1 MKAIFGKENDKMT
14 IKTEDKS
21 VSNILD
27 DLISVLFV
35 EHEIRDGTYIVE
47 ASFLNL
53 EMFNAALKEKGVDVE
68 LTERMNLALEKRAEK
83 TKAQESQKEKEISQP
98 IIKIEKKERAST
110 RNNNKTAVSETG
122 IVSLTLSK
130 LFSKVKQA
138 VEINM
143 PNEIWL
149 EAEIASLTKSPKGH
163 YYLSLIETD
172 YNGNELAKNQ
182 AIIWSS
188 NASTIDRKF
197 KEGTG
202 QTLASGQ
209 KVLLQVQV
217 TFESKFGLNLKVI
230 NINPSF
236 TLGDMDAKIM
246 KITNK
251 LKDEGIYE
259 NNKKIRLPYIFK
271 KIAVISPEEAAG
283 LKDFQVDAE
292 KLAINGLCDFDYYQA
307 YFQGKDTVKSILNA
321 FDNVEKSKIDYDAII
336 VIRGGGA
343 KTDLHYLNE
352 YEIAKRICNHTLPVI
367 VGIGHQIDHGVL
379 DEVACMQHDTPSKV
393 IGYIYAAIQEKYN
406 LLAEVRQRVLKHLD
420 NLIQTTKRNIESQN
434 ANNKFKIQNS
444 LTVYKSEIEKKR
456 SNIQTNIHKM
466 IVSVKNE
473 IIVTRNNM
481 PARMVGMVEVS
492 KRAIKERQ
500 INNGRNL
507 LSLINLV
514 KSDVER
520 KHFYVTQFNPKELFK
535 KGFSIALND
544 KEKPIVSIED
554 VKDGDM
560 VKLYLNDGFINTKV
574 EKK

>member
-14 IKTEDKS
+14 IKTDDKS
-21 VSNILD
+21 VSNVLD

-35 EHEIRDGTYIVE
+35 DHEIKNGTYIVE
-47 ASFLNL
+47 ASFSNL
-53 EMFNAALKEKGVDVE
+53 EMFNSALKEKGVDVE
-68 LTERMNLALEKRAEK
+68 LTDRMNLALEKRAEK
-83 TKAQESQKEKEISQP
+83 RKIEEKKEEVIKPE
-98 IIKIEKKERAST
+98 IIKIEKREREST
-110 RNNNKTAVSETG
+110 RKSRSSTSTDTG

-138 VEINM
+138 VEVNM

-188 NASTIDRKF
+188 NASTVDRKF

-202 QTLASGQ
+202 QVLASGQ

-217 TFESKFGLNLKVI
+217 TFEAKFGLNLKVI

-236 TLGDMDAKIM
+236 TLGDMDAKMM

-259 NNKKIRLPYIFK
+259 NNKKVCLPYIFK

-307 YFQGKDTVKSILNA
+307 YFQGKDTVNSVLKA
-321 FDNVEKSKIDYDAII
+321 FDNVDKSKIEYDAII

-352 YEIAKRICNHTLPVI
+352 YDIAKRICNHKLPVI

-406 LLAEVRQRVLKHLD
+406 LLAEVRLRVLKNMD
-420 NLIQTTKRNIESQN
+420 NFIQTVKRNVEGQN

-444 LTVYKSEIEKKR
+444 LTVYKNEIDKKS
-456 SNIQTNIHKM
+456 SNIKTNIQKM

-473 IIVTRNNM
+473 VTVIRNNL
-481 PARMVGMVEVS
+481 PERMIGLVEVS
-492 KRAIKERQ
+492 KRNVTELQ

-507 LSLINLV
+507 SGIISHL

-535 KGFSIALND
+535 KGFSIALNE
-544 KEKPIVSIED
+544 KEKPIVSIDD
-554 VKDGDM
+554 VKDGDI